1 MARMSSPAA
10 SQPLDAQQR
19 HELLQAGLDL
29 LDQGITVFD
38 ADLRLVAW
46 NQALLRILEFPENLV
61 YVGAPFDIFMR
72 YNAERGEYG
81 PGDVEALVS
90 ERVRMARTFQ
100 SHSTERERPN
110 GQILSVRGEP
120 LPHHGFITLYT
131 DITARRRYER
141 MLHEQHAELERRV
154 AQRTAE
160 LQTSNS
166 QLRHAHEANQQ
177 ITAALRRSEERLRL
191 ITDTVPALIGYFD
204 RDRVYRYVNKGYAD
218 WFGRSKDRIVGQAI
232 AEVVPD
238 EVLVAISQHV
248 DLALQ
253 GQRVRYEYAMT
264 RHDGQIVHA
273 RSELVPEIGPDGEVL
288 GCFVLSVD
296 ITELKAAQAA
306 RAQAQKMEAVVQ
318 LTGGLAHDFN
328 NMLAVMIGNL
338 AALRDRHPGN
348 PEFEEYLA
356 PALKAAHSG
365 ATLIRRL
372 LAFARQQPLAP
383 EPVAVAGLIDDAVQ
397 LLRRSLPDTIRVV
410 TVVDTPRLYALT
422 DAHQLESALLNL
434 AINAR
439 DAMPDGGELR
449 LDACAVHLGAL
460 AAAAVDVPPG
470 DYVRLSVTD
479 TGIGMDSATQARVFE
494 PFFTTKRFGSG
505 SGLGLSMVYGFVR
518 QCGGTVILRS
528 TPGQGTQVSLLLP
541 QARAPLPADLS
552 GDAADLPAAPTD
564 DDEDDAAFD
573 DDPGTAPVPLSG
585 AAGLSATRSLV
596 LLVEDHEELRRVIRR
611 QLVGLGHSVIEAGSG
626 REALDLLDSVPG
638 IALLISDIVMPG
650 GIDGRE
656 LCHRAGERHPGLRML
671 LISGYAD
678 EQRPDAAPAGH
689 WPLLRKPFSSAE
701 LGHALDG
708 LGVA

>member
-1 MARMSSPAA
+1 
-10 SQPLDAQQR
+10 
-19 HELLQAGLDL
+19 
-29 LDQGITVFD
+29 
-38 ADLRLVAW
+38 
-46 NQALLRILEFPENLV
+46 
-61 YVGAPFDIFMR
+61 
-72 YNAERGEYG
+72 
-81 PGDVEALVS
+81 
-90 ERVRMARTFQ
+90 
-100 SHSTERERPN
+100 
-110 GQILSVRGEP
+110 
-120 LPHHGFITLYT
+120 
-131 DITARRRYER
+131 
-141 MLHEQHAELERRV
+141 
-154 AQRTAE
+154 
-160 LQTSNS
+160 
-166 QLRHAHEANQQ
+166 
-177 ITAALRRSEERLRL
+177 
-191 ITDTVPALIGYFD
+191 VPALIGYFD
-204 RDRVYRYVNKGYAD
+204 RDRIYRYVNKGYAD

-232 AEVVPD
+232 AEVVPE
-238 EVLVAISQHV
+238 EVMVAIRHHV
-248 DLALQ
+248 DLALE

-296 ITELKAAQAA
+296 ISELKAAQAA
-306 RAQAQKMEAVVQ
+306 RMQAQKMEAVVQ

-338 AALRDRHPGN
+338 AALRDRHPDN

-383 EPVAVAGLIDDAVQ
+383 EPVAVAALIDDAVQ

-449 LDACAVHLGAL
+449 LEACTVHLGAP

-470 DYVRLSVTD
+470 DYVRVNVTD
-479 TGIGMDSATQARVFE
+479 TGIGMDSATQTRVFE

-518 QCGGTVILRS
+518 QCGGTIILRS
-528 TPGQGTQVSLLLP
+528 EPGQGTQVSLLLP
-541 QARAPLPADLS
+541 QARAPQPAGATDPVGRLALP
-552 GDAADLPAAPTD
+552 P
-564 DDEDDAAFD
+564 DEDDEAAFD
-573 DDPGTAPVPLSG
+573 DEAGTEPVPLSG
-585 AAGLSATRSLV
+585 EPGQSATRSLV

-611 QLVGLGHSVIEAGSG
+611 QLVGLGYSVIEAGSG
-626 REALDLLDSVPG
+626 REALDLLDNVPG

-656 LCHRAGERHPGLRML
+656 LCRRAGAQYPGLRML

-678 EQRPDAAPAGH
+678 EQGPDATPAGH
-689 WPLLRKPFSSAE
+689 WPLLRKPFSSTE